1 MVEIIHA
8 KARNNFIDGRIGLFP
23 RKVKLS
29 KQLERIVEKE
39 SFPISE
45 AEIVPGKEFKVT
57 QGDGYSFFLTDGRIR
72 ITSPEG
78 ETIYFERIKIVIE
91 DGKYTPMELHPVLKD
106 RMREFTRLNQQSYE

>member
-45 AEIVPGKEFKVT
+45 AEIVPGKILKVT
-57 QGDGYSFFLTDGRIR
+57 QGDGYSFSLTDGRIR
-72 ITSPEG
+72 IINPEG
-78 ETIYFERIKIVIE
+78 DTIYFERIKIVIE